1 MALVNINI
9 GIPEA
14 KLAEVTAMLDDVPMG
29 FQRAL
34 SRAINKV
41 GVAAR
46 TQVLRMIVK
55 EINVTQKELRD
66 ENIRFRR
73 ASLDK
78 LFAILEVKG
87 NRIPLVEFGAR
98 RTNKGVSYAIRR
110 GQRKTIPSSF
120 LQTMKSGHRGVFLRT
135 GEPRPG
141 RGSKLL
147 SGLSQLSQRQR
158 MKEVWSRMRGPWMV
172 RPRFPISERLGP
184 SVPQVVIDAEEFASG
199 TFERLMVEK
208 LESETDVQVGL
219 ILERHGKEANAA
231 PF

>member
-14 KLAEVTAMLDDVPMG
+14 KLAEINAMLDGVPMG

-55 EINVTQKELRD
+55 EINVTQTELRD
-66 ENIRFRR
+66 KNIRFRR
-73 ASLDK
+73 ASFDK

-87 NRIPLVEFGAR
+87 NRIPLIKFGAR
-98 RTNKGVSYAIRR
+98 RTNKGASYAIRR
-110 GQRKTIPSSF
+110 GQRTVAPHSF
-120 LQTMKSGHRGVFLRT
+120 LQTMKSGHRGVYLRT
-135 GEPRPG
+135 GEPTLGRRLRRG
-141 RGSKLL
+141 RGPG
-147 SGLSQLSQRQR
+147 SGMAGL
-158 MKEVWSRMRGPWMV
+158 V
-172 RPRFPISERLGP
+172 RPRFPITELAGP
-184 SVPQVVIDAEEFASG
+184 SVPQVVIDAEEFANG
-199 TFERLMVEK
+199 TFERLMGEK